1 MSIQERKYSVIEKI
15 MHLNENDLDKI
26 EAILQDE
33 IELNDALDKSLQQV
47 KEGKVTYHSQIRKKY
62 EKWL

>member
-15 MHLNENDLDKI
+15 MRLSENDLDKI

-33 IELNDALDKSLQQV
+33 IELNASLDKALQQV
-47 KEGKVTYHSQIRKKY
+47 KEGEVTYHSQIRKKY

>member
-1 MSIQERKYSVIEKI
+1 MIDIFC
-15 MHLNENDLDKI
+15 NENYINYDTAPFYK
-26 EAILQDE
+26 DE